1 MKCITKQILT
11 VPKMAKRTQKEI
23 KALKDAGYVYNQ
35 REQRWM
41 SQGELQQ
48 WSDNKEREGDI
59 YFFMKW
65 VYILF
70 FIGLFVFVFASSMN

>member
-1 MKCITKQILT
+1 

-41 SQGELQQ
+41 SPEDWQKWE
-48 WSDNKEREGDI
+48 DNQKHEDDI
-59 YFFMKW
+59 NNFMKW
-65 VYILF
+65 LYILF
-70 FIGLFVFVFASSMN
+70 FAGLFVYVFASSMN